1 MLQRAKEYYCCR
13 MEIAWH
19 GHFLPAGLHAVERV
33 CWAITTAL
41 CVTDED
47 AEVSRD
53 SSAKPASIALA
64 AAGIPNQTP
73 LVATPPLPQKVRVAG
88 RISRGGA
95 GGPVQALLTH
105 GSVNAAAGLLLL
117 LPGS

>member
-1 MLQRAKEYYCCR
+1 

-19 GHFLPAGLHAVERV
+19 GHFLPAGLHAVEHA

-41 CVTDED
+41 CVTDEE

-53 SSAKPASIALA
+53 SSAKLASIALA

-88 RISRGGA
+88 KDKQRRGRWA
-95 GGPVQALLTH
+95 CPGPAD
-105 GSVNAAAGLLLL
+105 SWEC
-117 LPGS
+117 